1 MNILFLH
8 QNYPGQYKH
17 LLPYCASRGH
27 RVIAMGNRDPKQF
40 PKSFPYQHY
49 AYDRSTS
56 QGIDSY
62 AIDFESKMIRARS
75 CAKKAISMRDRA
87 NVYPDVICAH
97 TGWGEELF
105 LKDVWP
111 DAKVIGYCEYF
122 YNSKGYDLGF
132 DDDALPPDPHA
143 DWRTHSKNASIFLS
157 LEQMDC
163 GVTPTYFQRNTY
175 PPSRRNLIRV
185 IHDGIDTVTLK
196 RKPDAQFDHSHSS
209 FTCDDEVL
217 TFVSRSLEPTRG
229 FHTFMRAIPLLQ
241 QLRPNLNIFIVGES
255 GSGYGRAPEI
265 PFKDQLLKELSD
277 DLDLDRIYFTGRLPY
292 PKFVNLLSISSCHLY
307 LTAPFVLS
315 WSMLESMS
323 LGCLLLASS
332 TDPVKEVIDDGVN
345 GFLVDFFDS
354 EAMARRA
361 AELLENRHDYQH
373 IRDAARQTVVDRY
386 ERNTCLQQHHALIQ
400 AAHHGLI

>member
-17 LLPYCASRGH
+17 LLPYCAARGH
-27 RVIAMGNRDPKQF
+27 RVLAMGNRDPKGF
-40 PKSFPYQHY
+40 PKSFPYQNY
-49 AYDRSTS
+49 VYDRSTAKS
-56 QGIDSY
+56 IDPF

-75 CAKKAISMRDRA
+75 CAKKAVLLRDKS
-87 NVYPDVICAH
+87 NLYPDVICAH

-111 DAKVIGYCEYF
+111 AAKIIGYCEYF

-132 DDDALPPDPHA
+132 DEEALPSTPFSE
-143 DWRTHSKNASIFLS
+143 WKTHSKNAGIYLS

-175 PPSRRNLIRV
+175 PPSRRNSIRV
-185 IHDGIDTVTLK
+185 IHDGIDTDRLCP
-196 RKPDAQFDHSHSS
+196 RPNAQFNYGEFS
-209 FTCDDEVL
+209 FTRDDEVL

-229 FHTFMRAIPLLQ
+229 FHTFMRSLPTLQ
-241 QLRPNLNIFIVGES
+241 QLRPNLHVLVVGTS
-255 GSGYGRAPEI
+255 GTGYGRAPDV
-265 PFKDQLLKELSD
+265 PFKEQLLAELAD
-277 DLDLDRIYFTGRLPY
+277 DLDLSRIHFTGRLPY
-292 PKFVNLLSISSCHLY
+292 DQFVDMLSISSCHVY
-307 LTAPFVLS
+307 LTVPFVLS

-332 TDPVKEVIDDGVN
+332 TDPVKEVIDDAFN
-345 GFLVDFFDS
+345 GFLCDFFDS
-354 EAMARRA
+354 EAMAHRA
-361 AELLENRHDYQH
+361 SDLLANRHDYQE
-373 IRDAARQTVVDRY
+373 IRDAARQTIIDRY
-386 ERNTCLQQHHALIQ
+386 ERKVCLQQHLALIQ